1 MEAEGQLDEKGV
13 WRSKERTKSVQVKS
27 GQLRAVRL
35 EANPSKYKTGTAK
48 DSGGGGASSW
58 SLIPLQANLPVPQGP

>member
-1 MEAEGQLDEKGV
+1 MEGEA
-13 WRSKERTKSVQVKS
+13 ERTKSVQVKS

-48 DSGGGGASSW
+48 DSGGGEHPAGH
-58 SLIPLQANLPVPQGP
+58 